1 MNSVKSV
8 NSVNSVNRV
17 NHVNSVNSVNSVRS
31 LSLMV
36 FLNSNAITLSGWRNF
51 SLAQPHGSN
60 VQIFQKV
67 QKVNTASILPTLEF
81 PRKVE
86 ILLLMGQMANCF
98 LGWWTVLSKRSKN
111 QYPVEWKSIY
121 GGKAMIRG
129 RSSFTSSSRVKDVA
143 NRLNLEKKSNEDSPA
158 LVHWTLSWSLGLW
171 ARLLSALQQGIF
183 RDEVEDWRTS
193 WWR

>member
-1 MNSVKSV
+1 MNCVNSV

-67 QKVNTASILPTLEF
+67 QKVNTASIPTLEF

-111 QYPVEWKSIY
+111 QYQVEWKSIY
-121 GGKAMIRG
+121 GSKTMIKG

-143 NRLNLEKKSNEDSPA
+143 NRLNLEKKVQWGFPCLGALDSV
-158 LVHWTLSWSLGLW
+158 LVTRIVS
-171 ARLLSALQQGIF
+171 
-183 RDEVEDWRTS
+183 
-193 WWR
+193 